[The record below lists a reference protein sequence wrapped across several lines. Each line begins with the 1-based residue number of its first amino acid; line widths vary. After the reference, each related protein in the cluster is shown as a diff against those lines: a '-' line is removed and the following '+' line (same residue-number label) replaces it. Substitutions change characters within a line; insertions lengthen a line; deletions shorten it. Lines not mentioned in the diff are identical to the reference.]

1 MDDDMGSP
9 GYISDDMESPELET
23 YDDVDD
29 NPKRRALTAARSRK
43 AASKKSDRR
52 NLKAESQRMSSPAV
66 SGVSSVRSPISL
78 SGDTY
83 IMRRYGN
90 FNTEMA
96 QIMKTKLEKLI
107 KGFSDW
113 NQEEGRDFKSAEAE
127 LLLDPTSEPV
137 NVFIKEVLERTAWE
151 REYENLF
158 NLRSCDH
165 VPIFY
170 CSLENTEEEKFFIIT
185 EKCEEFDEGIDKPL
199 LKFLPYYLDGFH
211 SLDYFHGDLGN
222 PENIMVATRDGERR
236 LVFIDLDDT
245 YSLEEN
251 HTKDT
256 ELTEGKPLSRD
267 DKISAFKFV
276 KTDNPGDDKRNIFMA
291 CDRFSLMHSLLT
303 LLGFKQLLP
312 GSGHTMLRG
321 SKYIGR
327 NCLLPSTHHFY
338 SVFLPNTKD
347 ITSHTACKLD
357 FEKAQ
362 RRGSI
367 DLEIIGNGNIF
378 WNLEDTLRLVPVFN
392 RCYDIF
398 KENLMRER
406 EPFDGV
412 DTILQMVEGSSP
424 PGLEPGPE
432 PEPERDVEEH
442 KIASMKSSFAR
453 KKSKKK
459 KNKKLK
465 KSRRKTNRKNKKLKT
480 KKSRKKTKRKYK
492 R

>member
-1 MDDDMGSP
+1 MEFIVHEGDDDDMMMEQLGFGGEEGPTSP
-9 GYISDDMESPELET
+9 KEYA
-23 YDDVDD
+23 
-29 NPKRRALTAARSRK
+29 KRK
-43 AASKKSDRR
+43 NKV
-52 NLKAESQRMSSPAV
+52 SSPAF
-66 SGVSSVRSPISL
+66 SSPAFSSPGVSRGTRDPSPLTLQADYSMNYSMAFMGRIR
-78 SGDTY
+78 D
-83 IMRRYGN
+83 IE
-90 FNTEMA
+90 TENEMYEMINDIIESKSWIGGEEDDEHEFMYA
-96 QIMKTKLEKLI
+96 IHEGLNGTNYFIKKIVDGSAWKRESINLEKLM
-107 KGFSDW
+107 
-113 NQEEGRDFKSAEAE
+113 ECE
-127 LLLDPTSEPV
+127 
-137 NVFIKEVLERTAWE
+137 
-151 REYENLF
+151 
-158 NLRSCDH
+158 H

-170 CSLENTEEEKFFIIT
+170 CSLSNKKKSEFFIIT
-185 EKCEEFDEGIDKPL
+185 EKCEEFDEEKDKPL
-199 LKFLPYYLDGFH
+199 LKELPDYLDDFH

-222 PENIMVATRDGERR
+222 PENIMVATREGQRK

-256 ELTEGKPLSRD
+256 EPTEGKPLSRD

-276 KTDNPGDDKRNIFMA
+276 ETDEPGVDEKRDIFMA
-291 CDRFSLMHSLLT
+291 CDIFSLMHSLLT

-321 SKYIGR
+321 SKYKGR

-338 SVFLPNTKD
+338 SVFLPNTKE

-378 WNLEDTLRLVPVFN
+378 WNFDETLRLVPVFN
-392 RCYDIF
+392 KCYGIF
-398 KENLMRER
+398 RENLREGR
-406 EPFDGV
+406 DSFDRIN
-412 DTILQMVEGSSP
+412 TILQEEGLSL
-424 PGLEPGPE
+424 PGLEPE
-432 PEPERDVEEH
+432 PELEPEGEVEV
-442 KIASMKSSFAR
+442 KPPLIATMKSSFAR
-453 KKSKKK
+453 KKSKKG

-465 KSRRKTNRKNKKLKT
+465 KSRRKTNRKKLKT